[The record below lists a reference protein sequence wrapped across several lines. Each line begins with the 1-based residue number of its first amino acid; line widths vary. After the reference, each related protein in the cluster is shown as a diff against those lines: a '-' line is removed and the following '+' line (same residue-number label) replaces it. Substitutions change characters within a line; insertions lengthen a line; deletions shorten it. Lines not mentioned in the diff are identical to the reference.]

1 MLAWLWGWLA
11 LHQEDP
17 EVRGEN
23 SPQLR
28 TSRRPNF
35 PPCHPLSTPLGQVLP
50 LRNQPLVNRTG
61 KQCHEL
67 MNNPM
72 KKVNKVLVMLH
83 VRIQSA
89 KLTQDAS
96 LGIATFALY
105 H

>member
-1 MLAWLWGWLA
+1 
-11 LHQEDP
+11 
-17 EVRGEN
+17 
-23 SPQLR
+23 
-28 TSRRPNF
+28 
-35 PPCHPLSTPLGQVLP
+35 VLP

-61 KQCHEL
+61 KQYHEL

-72 KKVNKVLVMLH
+72 KKVGKVLVMLH

-89 KLTQDAS
+89 KLIQDAP

>member
-1 MLAWLWGWLA
+1 M
-11 LHQEDP
+11 
-17 EVRGEN
+17 
-23 SPQLR
+23 
-28 TSRRPNF
+28 
-35 PPCHPLSTPLGQVLP
+35 
-50 LRNQPLVNRTG
+50 NRTG

-72 KKVNKVLVMLH
+72 KKVGKVLVMLH

-89 KLTQDAS
+89 KLIQDAS